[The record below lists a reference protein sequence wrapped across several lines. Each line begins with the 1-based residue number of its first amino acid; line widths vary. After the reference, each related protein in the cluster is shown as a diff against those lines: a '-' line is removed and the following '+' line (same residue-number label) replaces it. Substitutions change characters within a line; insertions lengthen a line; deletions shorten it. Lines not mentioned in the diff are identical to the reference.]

1 MPSVAAHP
9 RERFPKP
16 CEHQDWFVQL
26 KALAD
31 LKADLLQL
39 RNRRR
44 GAGVIEFIEFGVRL
58 LRHNR
63 RQGNILRYSHIPE
76 RKGLSCQTLP
86 GTSLF
91 GMAVITGTQAAKNGP
106 FRGAEANRNGLA
118 RSTRVFTDFFLLG
131 PS

>member
-1 MPSVAAHP
+1 MRMCRVCQKRTHALQQNGFYSITSSARSRNDSEILSPIALAALRFTTNSNLVGSHYREIGNLSMPSVAAHP

-63 RQGNILRYSHIPE
+63 RQGNILR
-76 RKGLSCQTLP
+76 
-86 GTSLF
+86 
-91 GMAVITGTQAAKNGP
+91 
-106 FRGAEANRNGLA
+106 
-118 RSTRVFTDFFLLG
+118 
-131 PS
+131 